1 MLSKTYTF
9 LKGAVVVLAE
19 AILIKQWGAVLY
31 DFTNHGDSLTKE
43 ENTMRKRI
51 LSALLALCMVLTMA
65 PAAFAADVTVSTA
78 EELATAIE
86 NAADGE
92 TVTLAGD
99 VDLASSY
106 ITFDKADCEVILD
119 LGGHKL
125 TKSSGA
131 NGITILVKAGT
142 LTIQNG
148 TIETTSL
155 NSAGQGAINV
165 EADCSADQQAVYATL
180 VVKEDVTINSS
191 SYTGIG
197 VFGNVAQVDVY
208 GNVNGLYYGV
218 AGNGTDNATTN
229 FGGTVINIYDG
240 AKIGHTDPNDGVGI
254 FQSQEGTLNIH
265 GGEITGL
272 VGVQVCSG
280 TANIY
285 GGTITA
291 TGANTLTDYKYASSG
306 NVVDG
311 AALSIINR
319 SGYPGNINVNVY
331 DGEFISEQGDAIL
344 EYTSNADCD
353 NIENINIEGG
363 AFKGA
368 DEAQAINVQLGT
380 SDTAK
385 PVVSGGNFSSNVSS
399 YVPSGMT
406 ATQNEEGV
414 YTIAANE
421 DAEASIGKAVYN
433 TLAEALKAAK
443 SGDTVTLRKDVTV
456 TNENDLGYGTSVVNV
471 PAGVTLDGA
480 ENSIIAGEGFV
491 QKDGK
496 NNNSIVGAEAGA
508 AIKNLSIIGTANTK
522 HGINIFEE
530 GTVDNPVVI
539 ENVTIKDCGN
549 AGITVN
555 KSVVKASGI
564 TTENNAWGSINVDKG
579 STFTLDGTNSLGE
592 NVQVWS
598 DDANEESGSSI
609 TVNDENLTGVT
620 GVGAN
625 LQGFLY
631 YTDDVSKLGEAYN
644 EDTKTVYE
652 SLTAA
657 LDAAQAN
664 ETVHAVKDAALAD
677 LDEVAADVTLV
688 VDPDVKLT
696 IGDGSGTLTN
706 NGTIENH
713 GTISGTVDNGE
724 NGKEETYFTATFT
737 IKPDGADLV
746 VTDEE
751 GNAVSAF
758 EEGKY
763 SLKKDAEY
771 SYTVTATGYN
781 KKSGKVTLTDNETID
796 VTLSRKSSG
805 GSSSSSST
813 NTITAANTN
822 NGSVRISPSRAAEGA
837 TVTVT
842 VTPDNGYELDRLTAS
857 ANGSNIRLT
866 DAGDGKYTFT
876 MPSGNVT
883 VTATFTQTNAGSE
896 LPFTDVARNAYYY
909 DSVKWAVDNNIT
921 NGSSATA
928 FSPET
933 ACTRAQMVTFLWR
946 AAGSPKASTSNPFTD
961 LDTSAYYYEAVL
973 WAVEKGVTT
982 GTTET
987 TFSPDAVVSRA
998 QVVTFLNRY
1007 DGSTASE
1014 GSNPFTDVSS
1024 DAYYAGAV
1032 NWAVANNVTTGTTA
1046 TTFSP
1051 DEDCTRAQIV
1061 TFMYRALVD

>member
-1 MLSKTYTF
+1 MK
-9 LKGAVVVLAE
+9 
-19 AILIKQWGAVLY
+19 
-31 DFTNHGDSLTKE
+31 
-43 ENTMRKRI
+43 KRM

-65 PAAFAADVTVSTA
+65 PAAFAAGGEDAVDSSGENSSAVQESGYSFVITAPEKMTVGEEFTEASATLKGAEDAETYEHAVIKIEVTAPEGAKPQILAKDTMENTYNLA
-78 EELATAIE
+78 ETKQWGPAEGFKVEANY
-86 NAADGE
+86 NAE
-92 TVTLAGD
+92 TPLTL
-99 VDLASSY
+99 S
-106 ITFDKADCEVILD
+106 FDKAGIYTATFRLETVVSEGEPAVLAEGTAKIEVSYEYALAAKDI
-119 LGGHKL
+119 
-125 TKSSGA
+125 A
-131 NGITILVKAGT
+131 AAPI
-142 LTIQNG
+142 
-148 TIETTSL
+148 
-155 NSAGQGAINV
+155 
-165 EADCSADQQAVYATL
+165 ADQSGN
-180 VVKEDVTINSS
+180 DVGELYDAD
-191 SYTGIG
+191 SYKVTVPENIT
-197 VFGNVAQVDVY
+197 ADI
-208 GNVNGLYYGV
+208 VNEIAIAITNLKQH
-218 AGNGTDNATTN
+218 TNA
-229 FGGTVINIYDG
+229 
-240 AKIGHTDPNDGVGI
+240 
-254 FQSQEGTLNIH
+254 EGTL
-265 GGEITGL
+265 GYWCGL
-272 VGVQVCSG
+272 SVI
-280 TANIY
+280 APEK
-285 GGTITA
+285 A
-291 TGANTLTDYKYASSG
+291 TKMKYAFAANEAGLGTLSEASALEAS
-306 NVVDG
+306 VDG
-311 AALSIINR
+311 SNDGIAF
-319 SGYPGNINVNVY
+319 YVN
-331 DGEFISEQGDAIL
+331 A
-344 EYTSNADCD
+344 
-353 NIENINIEGG
+353 
-363 AFKGA
+363 GA
-368 DEAQAINVQLGT
+368 DNPKTYCAVQFFNDSETAITDVFKFHMDLSGVTVAEA
-380 SDTAK
+380 
-385 PVVSGGNFSSNVSS
+385 
-399 YVPSGMT
+399 
-406 ATQNEEGV
+406 E
-414 YTIAANE
+414 NE
-421 DAEASIGKAVYN
+421 DAEASIGKVVYN

-443 SGDTVTLRKDVTV
+443 SGDTVTLRKNVTV

-480 ENSIIAGEGFV
+480 ENSIIAGEGFE

-508 AIKNLSIIGTANTK
+508 AIKNLSIIGSANTK

-564 TTENNAWGSINVDKG
+564 TTENNAWGSINVDKV

-598 DDANEESGSSI
+598 DDANEESGSNI
-609 TVNDENLTGVT
+609 TVNDENLTKVT
-620 GVGAN
+620 GEGEN

-644 EDTKTVYE
+644 EGTKTVYE
-652 SLTAA
+652 SLAAA

-677 LDEVAADVTLV
+677 NDEVKADVTLV

-696 IGDGSGTLTN
+696 IGEDGSGTLTN

-713 GTISGTVDNGE
+713 GTISGTVANGE

-751 GNAVSAF
+751 GNTVSAF

-805 GSSSSSST
+805 GSSSSSSST

-961 LDTSAYYYEAVL
+961 LDASAYYYEAVL

>member
-1 MLSKTYTF
+1 MK
-9 LKGAVVVLAE
+9 
-19 AILIKQWGAVLY
+19 
-31 DFTNHGDSLTKE
+31 
-43 ENTMRKRI
+43 KRM
-51 LSALLALCMVLTMA
+51 LSALLALCMVQESGYTFVITAPEPMTVGEEFTEASTTLKGAEDAETYEHAVIKIEVTAPEGAKPQILAKDTMENTYNLAETKQWGPAEGFKVEANYNAETPLTLSFDKAGIYTATFRLETVVSEGEPAVLAEGAANIEVSYEYALAAKDIAVA
-65 PAAFAADVTVSTA
+65 PIADQSGNDVGELYDADSYKVTVPENITADIVNEIAIAITNLKQHTNAEGTLGYWCGLSVIAPEKATKMKYAFAANEAGLGTLSEASALEASVDGSNDGIAFYVNAGADNPKTYCAVQFFNDSETAITDVFKFHMDLSGVTVA
-78 EELATAIE
+78 EAE
-86 NAADGE
+86 
-92 TVTLAGD
+92 
-99 VDLASSY
+99 
-106 ITFDKADCEVILD
+106 
-119 LGGHKL
+119 
-125 TKSSGA
+125 
-131 NGITILVKAGT
+131 
-142 LTIQNG
+142 
-148 TIETTSL
+148 
-155 NSAGQGAINV
+155 
-165 EADCSADQQAVYATL
+165 
-180 VVKEDVTINSS
+180 
-191 SYTGIG
+191 
-197 VFGNVAQVDVY
+197 
-208 GNVNGLYYGV
+208 
-218 AGNGTDNATTN
+218 
-229 FGGTVINIYDG
+229 
-240 AKIGHTDPNDGVGI
+240 
-254 FQSQEGTLNIH
+254 
-265 GGEITGL
+265 
-272 VGVQVCSG
+272 
-280 TANIY
+280 
-285 GGTITA
+285 
-291 TGANTLTDYKYASSG
+291 
-306 NVVDG
+306 
-311 AALSIINR
+311 
-319 SGYPGNINVNVY
+319 
-331 DGEFISEQGDAIL
+331 
-344 EYTSNADCD
+344 
-353 NIENINIEGG
+353 
-363 AFKGA
+363 
-368 DEAQAINVQLGT
+368 
-380 SDTAK
+380 
-385 PVVSGGNFSSNVSS
+385 
-399 YVPSGMT
+399 
-406 ATQNEEGV
+406 
-414 YTIAANE
+414 NE
-421 DAEASIGKAVYN
+421 DAEASIGKVVYD

-491 QKDGK
+491 QKEDK
-496 NNNSIVGAEAGA
+496 NYNSIVSAEAGA

-713 GTISGTVDNGE
+713 GTISGTVATGE

-771 SYTVTATGYN
+771 SYTVSATGYN